1 MSKQVVIFKN
11 IDKPLLLLFLVL
23 VAFGW
28 MNIFSTGFREGQTV
42 LFDLSKDYGKQ
53 LIFIFAALLI
63 GASVLLMDAKF
74 FTTFAWVFFGIS
86 VVTLLGVLVFGV
98 EINASRSWF
107 RVGQFNLQP
116 SEFSKYATA
125 LAMAAFFSNVKSRQI
140 SGASR
145 LYAIAII
152 LIPMGLILLQNDLGT
167 AMVFSAFV
175 IVLFREGYLSGILII
190 FGLLAVFLFILT
202 LVLNP
207 LIIIGAIAV
216 IIVATIALYRQKIK
230 EIGQL
235 LLLFL
240 AFSVYV
246 YSVNYIY
253 DNVLQPHQKLRIE
266 VLLNNEIDLQGAGY
280 NLNQSKIA
288 IGSGGF
294 LGQGFLQGT
303 QTKFQFVPEQSTDFI
318 FSTVGEEWGFAG
330 SVVFL
335 ILYLAFLSRLVILA
349 ERQRSTFSRVFG
361 YSVASIMFFH
371 FFINVGMTIGLMPVI
386 GIPLPLISYGG
397 SALWAFTLM
406 VFTFLKLDSKRLELL

>member
-1 MSKQVVIFKN
+1 MSKQVVFFKN

-53 LIFIFAALLI
+53 LIFIFAALII

-74 FTTFAWVFFGIS
+74 FTAFAWVIFGVS
-86 VVTLLGVLVFGV
+86 MLTLLGVLVFGV

-140 SGASR
+140 SAASR
-145 LYAIAII
+145 LRAIAII

-167 AMVFSAFV
+167 AIVFSAFV
-175 IVLFREGYLSGILII
+175 IVMFREGYLSGILIV
-190 FGLLAVFLFILT
+190 FGLLAVFLFIMT
-202 LVLNP
+202 LIINP

-216 IIVATIALYRQKIK
+216 IIVAIIALNRQKIK

-235 LLLFL
+235 ILLFL
-240 AFSVYV
+240 VFSFYV
-246 YSVNYIY
+246 YSVNYVY

-294 LGQGFLQGT
+294 FGQGFLQGT

-335 ILYLAFLSRLVILA
+335 ILYLALLSRLVILA

-397 SALWAFTLM
+397 SSLWAFTLM

>member
-1 MSKQVVIFKN
+1 MSKQVVFFKN

-28 MNIFSTGFREGQTV
+28 MNIFSTGFREGQTI

-53 LIFIFAALLI
+53 LIFIFAALII

-74 FTTFAWVFFGIS
+74 FTAFAWVIFGVS
-86 VVTLLGVLVFGV
+86 MLTLLGVLVFGV

-140 SGASR
+140 SAASR
-145 LYAIAII
+145 LRAIAII

-167 AMVFSAFV
+167 AIVFSAFV
-175 IVLFREGYLSGILII
+175 IVMFREGYLSGILIV
-190 FGLLAVFLFILT
+190 FGLLAVFLFIMT
-202 LVLNP
+202 LIINP

-216 IIVATIALYRQKIK
+216 IIVAIIALNRQKIK

-235 LLLFL
+235 ILLFL
-240 AFSVYV
+240 VFSFYV
-246 YSVNYIY
+246 YSVNYVY

-294 LGQGFLQGT
+294 FGQGFLQGT

-335 ILYLAFLSRLVILA
+335 ILYLALLSRLVILA

-397 SALWAFTLM
+397 SSLWAFTLM